1 MLLLLTL
8 PQARDLGAAA
18 ERIHDSWPL
27 RMQAGIQHADMA
39 ALRKVLRQVDEVE
52 KAVRGD
58 EEAAEMLQV
67 LSAALGVQD
76 GRPENAINYLQGHLY
91 R

>member
-1 MLLLLTL
+1 MPL

-18 ERIHDSWPL
+18 ERIHDLWPP
-27 RMQAGIQHADMA
+27 RMQAGIDHADMA
-39 ALRKVLRQVDEVE
+39 ALRKALRQVGEVE

-67 LSAALGVQD
+67 LAVALGVQ
-76 GRPENAINYLQGHLY
+76 GGNPGNAINYLQGHLY

>member
-1 MLLLLTL
+1 MPL

-27 RMQAGIQHADMA
+27 RMQAGIEHADMT
-39 ALRKVLRQVDEVE
+39 ALRKALRQVDEVE

-67 LSAALGVQD
+67 LAVALGVQD
-76 GRPENAINYLQGHLY
+76 GHPVNAINYLQGHLY